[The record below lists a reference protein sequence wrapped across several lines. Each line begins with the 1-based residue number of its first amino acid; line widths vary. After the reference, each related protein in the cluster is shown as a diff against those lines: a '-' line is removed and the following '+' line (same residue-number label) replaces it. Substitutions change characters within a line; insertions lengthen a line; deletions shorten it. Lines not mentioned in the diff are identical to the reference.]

1 MIDWDHDGDID
12 SEDIGLSAMLLDD
25 VNSEEQ
31 ERPKRKKG
39 CLSGC
44 FGIAA
49 IAIAILAAVIAIPV
63 IIIGSL

>member
-25 VNSEEQ
+25 VSSEEQ

-39 CLSGC
+39 CLGGC

-49 IAIAILAAVIAIPV
+49 LALAVPAAMIAIPV
-63 IIIGSL
+63 ILIGSL

>member
-49 IAIAILAAVIAIPV
+49 LALSILAAVIAIPV

>member
-49 IAIAILAAVIAIPV
+49 IALAVPAAMIAIPM
-63 IIIGSL
+63 ILIGSL

>member
-25 VNSEEQ
+25 VSSEEQ

-49 IAIAILAAVIAIPV
+49 LALSILAAVIAIPV
-63 IIIGSL
+63 ILIGSL

>member
-49 IAIAILAAVIAIPV
+49 LALSILAAVIAIPV
-63 IIIGSL
+63 ILIGSL